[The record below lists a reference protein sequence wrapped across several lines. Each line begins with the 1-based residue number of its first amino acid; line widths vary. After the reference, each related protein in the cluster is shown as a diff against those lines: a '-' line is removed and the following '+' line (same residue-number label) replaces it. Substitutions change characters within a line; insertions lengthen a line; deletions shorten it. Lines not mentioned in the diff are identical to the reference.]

1 MDPNDKVYFFT
12 TKIDFNALLNV
23 QFPPNHLIENSKSY
37 GGFPIDIRT
46 EIRYLIIFWTG
57 F

>member
-12 TKIDFNALLNV
+12 TKIDLNV
-23 QFPPNHLIENSKSY
+23 LLKAQFLPNHLIENSKSY